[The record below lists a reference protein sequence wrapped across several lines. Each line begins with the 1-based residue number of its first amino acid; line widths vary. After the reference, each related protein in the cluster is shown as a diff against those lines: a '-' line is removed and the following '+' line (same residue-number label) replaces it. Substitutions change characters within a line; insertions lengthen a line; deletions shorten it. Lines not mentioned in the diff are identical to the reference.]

1 MEYFIYCL
9 RIIENGLRKLARSS
23 VFSTVWIL
31 VIWGILHYLTDN
43 ETVFNYLLIGA
54 VVCLLNTWLANF
66 AFKRGKSVI
75 TVKHG
80 WLIMAGV
87 VLVLYHAGFEAAA
100 VFVAAAILASPFFW
114 ATAYEGIVGLS
125 LLTALAINMA

>member
-54 VVCLLNTWLANF
+54 VVCLVNTFIANLVTR
-66 AFKRGKSVI
+66 RGKAVI
-75 TVKHG
+75 NVSYTWVS
-80 WLIMAGV
+80 MAGL
-87 VLVLYHAGFEAAA
+87 VLVLYHAGFIPAA
-100 VFVAAAILASPFFW
+100 VFVAAAFFASPFLG
-114 ATAYEGIVGLS
+114 ASVYEGIVGLS
-125 LLTALAINMA
+125 LLITLAWRIF

>member
-1 MEYFIYCL
+1 MEHFIYCL

-54 VVCLLNTWLANF
+54 VVCLLNTIVTNLGIRKKKMV
-66 AFKRGKSVI
+66 FKVSYTWV
-75 TVKHG
+75 
-80 WLIMAGV
+80 IMAGT
-87 VLVLYHAGFEAAA
+87 VLVLYHAGFVAAA
-100 VFVAAAILASPFFW
+100 VFAAAVFLASPFFG
-114 ATAYEGIVGLS
+114 ATICEGIVGLS
-125 LLTALAINMA
+125 LLITLAWYIF